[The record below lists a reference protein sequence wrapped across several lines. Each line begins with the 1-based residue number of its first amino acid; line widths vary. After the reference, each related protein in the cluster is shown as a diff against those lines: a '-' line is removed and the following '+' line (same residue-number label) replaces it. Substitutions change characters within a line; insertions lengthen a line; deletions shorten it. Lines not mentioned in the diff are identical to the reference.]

1 MVRMR
6 DIARKFARTAAIHTL
21 SAAVFGLE
29 VLSDLT
35 PGVRMTG
42 RRRLPQNMAPGI
54 FVAEIATWAAVSP
67 SLLPRPWWV
76 TAANVAIGQAAGHFT
91 ATTAAFITKRGL
103 RYIGKR
109 PQDRVG
115 PTTRSRTHLALGVIT
130 LLMGVRSLRNQSEQ
144 AKLVNKYN
152 ERGPQSAALGIAIG
166 ILGYGSLLV
175 IGEAAQLTVTQLSRQ
190 AQRWLPR
197 WLAWPLA
204 GSTVGY
210 LMTLFSDRMLWRRFI
225 HDASMQA
232 LQLNKLVYP
241 GSVMP
246 WEPERSG
253 SPWSLEP
260 WTAVGSQGRAF
271 LDRGPRAHD
280 IKDVMLCS
288 DAHEPIRIFIG
299 LVQGRGPIAAAQQ
312 ALAELERTGAFRR
325 DTIVIEMPAGSGWIN
340 NYSVSAYEFLTHGDC
355 ATVTLQFSYLPSVFC
370 YVVDRKAPINAARE
384 LIAAVQSRIND
395 MPEDNRPKLY
405 FAGESLGCYGIV
417 ENYRDLEELLAACD
431 GAVFTGPPRMT
442 AFTRRLARSRDRG
455 SLERLP
461 LIDAGRHVRFASV
474 PAHMEHDAFG
484 NDYQRW
490 QRPRVVFG
498 QHTSDAIVWWDR
510 RLIFMRPDW
519 IQEPTPRTLYAD
531 TFRRLPW
538 VPFITFWQVA
548 LDQLNSLNVPG
559 GHGHNYFEETFWYWD
574 SVLGSQARTQL
585 TPELAERMRAFVERD
600 QLNKPSDFRH
610 QVKKRF

>member
-6 DIARKFARTAAIHTL
+6 DIARRFARTAAIHTL

-54 FVAEIATWAAVSP
+54 FAAEIATWAAVSP

-115 PTTRSRTHLALGVIT
+115 PTTRSRTHLALGAVT

-461 LIDAGRHVRFASV
+461 LIDAGQHVRFAST
-474 PAHMEHDAFG
+474 PEHMEHDAFG
-484 NDYQRW
+484 NEYQRW

-498 QHTSDAIVWWDR
+498 QHASDAIVWWDR

-585 TPELAERMRAFVERD
+585 TPELSERMRAFVERD
-600 QLNKPSDFRH
+600 QLKKPSDFRH
-610 QVKKRF
+610 QVKKRL

>member
-1 MVRMR
+1 MR
-6 DIARKFARTAAIHTL
+6 DIARRFARTAAIHTL

-54 FVAEIATWAAVSP
+54 FAAEIATWAAVSP

-115 PTTRSRTHLALGVIT
+115 PTTRSRTHLALGAVT

-210 LMTLFSDRMLWRRFI
+210 LMALFSDRMLWRRFI

-325 DTIVIEMPAGSGWIN
+325 DTIVIELPAGSGWIN

-442 AFTRRLARSRDRG
+442 AFTRRLARARDRG

-484 NDYQRW
+484 NEYQRW

-498 QHTSDAIVWWDR
+498 QHASDAIVWWDR

-610 QVKKRF
+610 QVKKRL

>member
-6 DIARKFARTAAIHTL
+6 DIARRFARTAAIHTL

-54 FVAEIATWAAVSP
+54 FAAEIATWAAVSP

-115 PTTRSRTHLALGVIT
+115 PTTRNRTHLALGAVT

-166 ILGYGSLLV
+166 TLGYGSLLV

-210 LMTLFSDRMLWRRFI
+210 LMALFSDRMLWRRFI

-299 LVQGRGPIAAAQQ
+299 LVQGRGPITAAQQ

-325 DTIVIEMPAGSGWIN
+325 DTIVIELPAGSGWIN

-442 AFTRRLARSRDRG
+442 AFTRRLARARDRG

-461 LIDAGRHVRFASV
+461 LIDAGQHVRFAST
-474 PAHMEHDAFG
+474 PEHMEHDAFG
-484 NDYQRW
+484 NEYQRW

-498 QHTSDAIVWWDR
+498 QHASDAIVWWDR

-585 TPELAERMRAFVERD
+585 TP
-600 QLNKPSDFRH
+600 
-610 QVKKRF
+610 

>member
-6 DIARKFARTAAIHTL
+6 DIARRFARTAAIHTL

-54 FVAEIATWAAVSP
+54 FAAEIATWAAVSP

-91 ATTAAFITKRGL
+91 ATTTAFITKRGL
-103 RYIGKR
+103 HHIGKR

-115 PTTRSRTHLALGVIT
+115 PTTRSRTHLALGAVT

-210 LMTLFSDRMLWRRFI
+210 LMALFSDRMLWRRFI

-325 DTIVIEMPAGSGWIN
+325 DTIVIELPAGSGWIN

-442 AFTRRLARSRDRG
+442 AFTRRLARARDRG

-484 NDYQRW
+484 NEYQRW

-498 QHTSDAIVWWDR
+498 QHASDAIVWWDR

-600 QLNKPSDFRH
+600 QLKKPSDFRH
-610 QVKKRF
+610 QVKKRL

>member
-6 DIARKFARTAAIHTL
+6 DIARRFARTAAIHTL

-115 PTTRSRTHLALGVIT
+115 PTTRNRTHLALGAVT

-166 ILGYGSLLV
+166 TLGYGSLLV

-210 LMTLFSDRMLWRRFI
+210 LMALFSDRMLWRRFI

-299 LVQGRGPIAAAQQ
+299 LVQGRGPITAAQQ

-325 DTIVIEMPAGSGWIN
+325 DTIVVELPAGSGWIN

-442 AFTRRLARSRDRG
+442 AFTRRLARARDRG

-461 LIDAGRHVRFASV
+461 LIDAGQHVRFAST
-474 PAHMEHDAFG
+474 PEHMEHDAFG
-484 NDYQRW
+484 NEYQRW

-498 QHTSDAIVWWDR
+498 QHASDAIVWWDR

-610 QVKKRF
+610 QVKKRL

>member
-1 MVRMR
+1 MR

-54 FVAEIATWAAVSP
+54 FAAEIATWAAVSP

-115 PTTRSRTHLALGVIT
+115 PTTRSRTHLALGAVT

-442 AFTRRLARSRDRG
+442 AFTRRLARARDRG

-461 LIDAGRHVRFASV
+461 LIDAGQHVRFAST
-474 PAHMEHDAFG
+474 PEHMEHDAFG
-484 NDYQRW
+484 NEYQRW

-498 QHTSDAIVWWDR
+498 QHASDAIVWWDR

>member
-115 PTTRSRTHLALGVIT
+115 PATRSRTHLALGVIT

-166 ILGYGSLLV
+166 TLGYGSLLV

-340 NYSVSAYEFLTHGDC
+340 NYSVSAYEFLTHGNC

-442 AFTRRLARSRDRG
+442 AFTRRLARARDRG

-461 LIDAGRHVRFASV
+461 LIDAGQHVRFAST
-474 PAHMEHDAFG
+474 PEHMEHDAFG
-484 NDYQRW
+484 NEYQRW
-490 QRPRVVFG
+490 QRPRVVFA
-498 QHTSDAIVWWDR
+498 QHASDAIVWWDR
-510 RLIFMRPDW
+510 RLIFIRPDW
-519 IQEPTPRTLYAD
+519 IQEPAPRTLYAD

-585 TPELAERMRAFVERD
+585 TSELAERMRAFVERD

-610 QVKKRF
+610 QVKKRL

>member
-115 PTTRSRTHLALGVIT
+115 PTTRSRTHLALGAVT

-325 DTIVIEMPAGSGWIN
+325 DTIVIELPAGSGWIN

-442 AFTRRLARSRDRG
+442 AFTRRLARARDRG

-461 LIDAGRHVRFASV
+461 LIDAGQHVRFAST
-474 PAHMEHDAFG
+474 PEHMEHDAFG
-484 NDYQRW
+484 NEYQRW
-490 QRPRVVFG
+490 QRPRVVFA
-498 QHTSDAIVWWDR
+498 QHASDAIVWWDR

>member
-6 DIARKFARTAAIHTL
+6 DIARRFARTAAIHTL

-54 FVAEIATWAAVSP
+54 FAAEIATWAAVSP

-115 PTTRSRTHLALGVIT
+115 PTTRSRTHLALGAVT

-152 ERGPQSAALGIAIG
+152 ERGPQSAALGITIG

-210 LMTLFSDRMLWRRFI
+210 LMALFSDRMLWRRFI

-325 DTIVIEMPAGSGWIN
+325 DTIVIELPAGSGWIN

-442 AFTRRLARSRDRG
+442 AFTRRLARARDRG

-484 NDYQRW
+484 NEYQRW

-498 QHTSDAIVWWDR
+498 QHASDAIVWWDR

-610 QVKKRF
+610 QVKKRL

>member
-130 LLMGVRSLRNQSEQ
+130 LLMGARSLRNQSEQ

-166 ILGYGSLLV
+166 TLGYGSLLV

-210 LMTLFSDRMLWRRFI
+210 LMALFSDRMLWRRFI

-325 DTIVIEMPAGSGWIN
+325 DTIVIELPAGSGWIN

-442 AFTRRLARSRDRG
+442 AFTRRLARARDRG

-461 LIDAGRHVRFASV
+461 LIDAGQHVRFAST
-474 PAHMEHDAFG
+474 PEHMEHDAFG
-484 NDYQRW
+484 NEYQRW
-490 QRPRVVFG
+490 QRPRVVFA
-498 QHTSDAIVWWDR
+498 QHASDAIVWWDR
-510 RLIFMRPDW
+510 RLIFIRPDW
-519 IQEPTPRTLYAD
+519 IQEPAPRTLYAD

-610 QVKKRF
+610 QVKKRL

>member
-166 ILGYGSLLV
+166 TLGYGSLLV

-210 LMTLFSDRMLWRRFI
+210 LMALFSDRMLWRRFI

-325 DTIVIEMPAGSGWIN
+325 DTIVIELPAGSGWIN

-442 AFTRRLARSRDRG
+442 AFTRRLARARDRG

-461 LIDAGRHVRFASV
+461 LIDAGQHVRFAST
-474 PAHMEHDAFG
+474 PEHMEHDAFG
-484 NDYQRW
+484 NEYQRW
-490 QRPRVVFG
+490 QRPRVVFA
-498 QHTSDAIVWWDR
+498 QHASDAIVWWDR
-510 RLIFMRPDW
+510 RLIFIRPDW
-519 IQEPTPRTLYAD
+519 IQEPAPRTLYAD

-610 QVKKRF
+610 QVKKRL

>member
-54 FVAEIATWAAVSP
+54 FAAEIATWAAVSP

-115 PTTRSRTHLALGVIT
+115 PTTRSRTHLALGAVT

-417 ENYRDLEELLAACD
+417 ENYRDLEELLAACN

-442 AFTRRLARSRDRG
+442 AFTRRLARARDRG

-498 QHTSDAIVWWDR
+498 QHASDAIVWWDR

>member
-54 FVAEIATWAAVSP
+54 FAAEIATWAAVSP

-115 PTTRSRTHLALGVIT
+115 PTTRSRTHLALGAVT

-461 LIDAGRHVRFASV
+461 LIDAGQHVRFAST
-474 PAHMEHDAFG
+474 PEHMEHDAFG
-484 NDYQRW
+484 NEYQRW

-498 QHTSDAIVWWDR
+498 QHASDAIVWWDR

>member
-166 ILGYGSLLV
+166 TLGYGSLLV

-210 LMTLFSDRMLWRRFI
+210 LMALFSDRMLWRRFI

-355 ATVTLQFSYLPSVFC
+355 ATVTLQFSHLPSVFC

-442 AFTRRLARSRDRG
+442 AFTRRLARARDRG

-610 QVKKRF
+610 QVKKRL

>member
-6 DIARKFARTAAIHTL
+6 DIARRFARTAAIHTL

-54 FVAEIATWAAVSP
+54 FAAEIATWAAVSP

-91 ATTAAFITKRGL
+91 ATTTAFITKRGL

-115 PTTRSRTHLALGVIT
+115 PTTRSRTHLALGAVT

-152 ERGPQSAALGIAIG
+152 ERGPQSAALGITIG

-210 LMTLFSDRMLWRRFI
+210 LMALFSDRMLWRRFI

-299 LVQGRGPIAAAQQ
+299 LVQGRGPITAAQQ

-325 DTIVIEMPAGSGWIN
+325 DTIVIELPAGSGWIN

-442 AFTRRLARSRDRG
+442 AFTRRLARARDRG

-461 LIDAGRHVRFASV
+461 LIDAGQHVRFAST
-474 PAHMEHDAFG
+474 PEHMEHDAFG
-484 NDYQRW
+484 NEYQRW

-498 QHTSDAIVWWDR
+498 QHASDAIVWWDR

-610 QVKKRF
+610 QVKKRL

>member
-6 DIARKFARTAAIHTL
+6 DIARRFARTAAIHTL

-54 FVAEIATWAAVSP
+54 FAAEIATWAAVSP

-115 PTTRSRTHLALGVIT
+115 PTTRSRTHLALGAVT

-152 ERGPQSAALGIAIG
+152 ERGPQSAALGITIG

-210 LMTLFSDRMLWRRFI
+210 LMALFSDRMLWRRFI

-325 DTIVIEMPAGSGWIN
+325 DTIVIELPAGSGWIN

-442 AFTRRLARSRDRG
+442 AFTRRLARARDRG

-484 NDYQRW
+484 NEYQRW

-498 QHTSDAIVWWDR
+498 QHASDAIVWWDR

>member
-54 FVAEIATWAAVSP
+54 FAAEIATWAAVSP

-115 PTTRSRTHLALGVIT
+115 PTTRSRTHLALGAVT

-442 AFTRRLARSRDRG
+442 AFTRRLARARDRG

-498 QHTSDAIVWWDR
+498 QHASDAIVWWDR

>member
-1 MVRMR
+1 MR
-6 DIARKFARTAAIHTL
+6 DIARRFARTAAIHTL

-54 FVAEIATWAAVSP
+54 FAAEIATWAAVSP

-115 PTTRSRTHLALGVIT
+115 PTTRSRTHLALGAVT

-152 ERGPQSAALGIAIG
+152 ERGPQSAALGITIG

-210 LMTLFSDRMLWRRFI
+210 LMALFSDRMLWRRFI

-325 DTIVIEMPAGSGWIN
+325 DTIVIELPAGSGWIN

-431 GAVFTGPPRMT
+431 GAVFTGPPQMT
-442 AFTRRLARSRDRG
+442 AFTRRLARARDRG

-484 NDYQRW
+484 NEYQRW

-498 QHTSDAIVWWDR
+498 QHASDAIVWWDR

-610 QVKKRF
+610 QVKKRL

>member
-6 DIARKFARTAAIHTL
+6 DIARRFARTAAIHTL

-54 FVAEIATWAAVSP
+54 FAAEIATWAAVSP

-91 ATTAAFITKRGL
+91 ATTTAFITKRGL
-103 RYIGKR
+103 HHIGKR

-115 PTTRSRTHLALGVIT
+115 PTTRSRTHLALGAVT
-130 LLMGVRSLRNQSEQ
+130 LLMGVRSLRSQSEQ

-210 LMTLFSDRMLWRRFI
+210 LMALFSDRMLWRRFI

-325 DTIVIEMPAGSGWIN
+325 DTIVIELPAGSGWIN

-442 AFTRRLARSRDRG
+442 AFTRRLARARDRG

-498 QHTSDAIVWWDR
+498 QHASDAIVWWDR

-610 QVKKRF
+610 QVKKRL

>member
-115 PTTRSRTHLALGVIT
+115 PATRSRTHLALGVIT

-166 ILGYGSLLV
+166 TLGYGSLLV

-210 LMTLFSDRMLWRRFI
+210 LMALFSDRMLWRRFI

-325 DTIVIEMPAGSGWIN
+325 DTIVIELPAGSGWIN

-442 AFTRRLARSRDRG
+442 AFTRRLARARDRG

-498 QHTSDAIVWWDR
+498 QHASDAIVWWDR

>member
-166 ILGYGSLLV
+166 TLGYGSLLV

-210 LMTLFSDRMLWRRFI
+210 LMALFSDRMLWRRFI

-442 AFTRRLARSRDRG
+442 AFTRRLARARDRG

-610 QVKKRF
+610 QVKKRL

>member
-1 MVRMR
+1 MR

-130 LLMGVRSLRNQSEQ
+130 LLMGARSLRNQSEQ

-166 ILGYGSLLV
+166 TLGYGSLLV

-210 LMTLFSDRMLWRRFI
+210 LMALFSDRMLWRRFI

-325 DTIVIEMPAGSGWIN
+325 DTIVIELPAGSGWIN

-442 AFTRRLARSRDRG
+442 AFTRRLARARDRG

-461 LIDAGRHVRFASV
+461 LIDAGQHVRFAST
-474 PAHMEHDAFG
+474 PEHMEHDAFG
-484 NDYQRW
+484 NEYQRW
-490 QRPRVVFG
+490 QRPRVVFA
-498 QHTSDAIVWWDR
+498 QHASDAIVWWDR
-510 RLIFMRPDW
+510 RLIFIRPDW
-519 IQEPTPRTLYAD
+519 IQEPAPRTLYAD

-585 TPELAERMRAFVERD
+585 TSELAERMRAFVERD

>member
-54 FVAEIATWAAVSP
+54 FAAEIATWAAVSP

-115 PTTRSRTHLALGVIT
+115 PTTRSRTHLALGAVT

-461 LIDAGRHVRFASV
+461 LIDAGQHVRFAST
-474 PAHMEHDAFG
+474 PEHMEHDAFG
-484 NDYQRW
+484 NEYQRW

-498 QHTSDAIVWWDR
+498 QHASDAIVWWDR

-585 TPELAERMRAFVERD
+585 TPELSERMRAFVERD
-600 QLNKPSDFRH
+600 QLKKPSDFRH
-610 QVKKRF
+610 QVKKRL

>member
-54 FVAEIATWAAVSP
+54 FAAEIATWAAVSP

-115 PTTRSRTHLALGVIT
+115 PTTRSRTHLALGAVT

-325 DTIVIEMPAGSGWIN
+325 DTIVIELPAGSGWIN

>member
-6 DIARKFARTAAIHTL
+6 DIARRFARTAAIHTL

-54 FVAEIATWAAVSP
+54 FAAEIATWAAVSP

-115 PTTRSRTHLALGVIT
+115 PTTRNRTHLALGAVT

-166 ILGYGSLLV
+166 TLGYGSLLV

-210 LMTLFSDRMLWRRFI
+210 LMALFSDRMLWRRFI

-299 LVQGRGPIAAAQQ
+299 LVQGRGPITAAQQ

-325 DTIVIEMPAGSGWIN
+325 DTIVIELPAGSGWIN

-417 ENYRDLEELLAACD
+417 ENYRDLEELLAACN

-442 AFTRRLARSRDRG
+442 AFTRRLARARDRG

-461 LIDAGRHVRFASV
+461 LIDAGQHVRFAST
-474 PAHMEHDAFG
+474 PEHMEHDAFG
-484 NDYQRW
+484 NEYQRW

-498 QHTSDAIVWWDR
+498 QHASDAIVWWDR

-610 QVKKRF
+610 QVKKRL

>member
-166 ILGYGSLLV
+166 TLGYGSLLV

-210 LMTLFSDRMLWRRFI
+210 LMALFSDRMLWRRFI

-325 DTIVIEMPAGSGWIN
+325 DTIVIELPAGSGWIN

-442 AFTRRLARSRDRG
+442 AFTRRLARARDRG

-461 LIDAGRHVRFASV
+461 LIDAGQHVRFAST
-474 PAHMEHDAFG
+474 PEHMEHDAFG
-484 NDYQRW
+484 NEYQRW
-490 QRPRVVFG
+490 QRPRVVFA
-498 QHTSDAIVWWDR
+498 QHASDAIVWWDR

>member
-6 DIARKFARTAAIHTL
+6 DIARRFARTAAIHTL

-54 FVAEIATWAAVSP
+54 FAAEIATWAAVSP

-115 PTTRSRTHLALGVIT
+115 PTTRNRTHLALGAVT

-166 ILGYGSLLV
+166 TLGYGSLLV

-210 LMTLFSDRMLWRRFI
+210 LMALFSDRMLWRRFI

-299 LVQGRGPIAAAQQ
+299 LVQGRGPITAAQQ

-325 DTIVIEMPAGSGWIN
+325 DTIVIELPAGSGWIN

-442 AFTRRLARSRDRG
+442 AFTRRLARARDRG

-461 LIDAGRHVRFASV
+461 LIDAGQHVRFAST
-474 PAHMEHDAFG
+474 PEHMEHDAFG
-484 NDYQRW
+484 NEYQRW

-498 QHTSDAIVWWDR
+498 QHASDAIVWWDR

-610 QVKKRF
+610 QVKKRL

>member
-54 FVAEIATWAAVSP
+54 FAAEIATWAAVSP

-115 PTTRSRTHLALGVIT
+115 PTTRNRTHLALGAVT

-325 DTIVIEMPAGSGWIN
+325 DTIVIELPAGSGWIN

-442 AFTRRLARSRDRG
+442 AFTRRLARARDRG

-498 QHTSDAIVWWDR
+498 QHASDAIVWWDR

>member
-115 PTTRSRTHLALGVIT
+115 PATRSRTHLALGVIT

-166 ILGYGSLLV
+166 TLGYGSLLV

-210 LMTLFSDRMLWRRFI
+210 LMALFSDRMLWRRFI

-325 DTIVIEMPAGSGWIN
+325 DTIVIELPAGSGWIN

-442 AFTRRLARSRDRG
+442 AFTRRLARARDRG

-461 LIDAGRHVRFASV
+461 LIDAGQHVRFAST
-474 PAHMEHDAFG
+474 PEHMEHDAFG
-484 NDYQRW
+484 NEYQRW
-490 QRPRVVFG
+490 QRPRVVFA
-498 QHTSDAIVWWDR
+498 QHASDAIVWWDR
-510 RLIFMRPDW
+510 RLIFIRPDW
-519 IQEPTPRTLYAD
+519 IQEPAPRTLYAD

-610 QVKKRF
+610 QVKKRL

>member
-6 DIARKFARTAAIHTL
+6 DIARRFARTAAIHTL

-54 FVAEIATWAAVSP
+54 FAAEIATWAAVSP

-115 PTTRSRTHLALGVIT
+115 PTTRSRTHLALGAVT

-210 LMTLFSDRMLWRRFI
+210 LMALFSDRMLWRRFI

-325 DTIVIEMPAGSGWIN
+325 DTIVIELPAGSGWIN

-442 AFTRRLARSRDRG
+442 AFTRRLARARDRG

-484 NDYQRW
+484 NEYQRW

-498 QHTSDAIVWWDR
+498 QHASDAIVWWDR

-610 QVKKRF
+610 QVKKRL

>member
-115 PTTRSRTHLALGVIT
+115 PTTRNRTHLALGAVT

-166 ILGYGSLLV
+166 TLGYGSLLV

-210 LMTLFSDRMLWRRFI
+210 LMALFSDRMLWRRFI

-299 LVQGRGPIAAAQQ
+299 LVQGRGPITAAQQ

-325 DTIVIEMPAGSGWIN
+325 DTIVIELPAGSGWIN

-442 AFTRRLARSRDRG
+442 AFTRRLARARDRG

-461 LIDAGRHVRFASV
+461 LIDAGQHVRFAST
-474 PAHMEHDAFG
+474 PEHMEHDAFG
-484 NDYQRW
+484 NEYQRW

-498 QHTSDAIVWWDR
+498 QHASDAIVWWDR

-610 QVKKRF
+610 QVKKRL

>member
-6 DIARKFARTAAIHTL
+6 DIARRFARTAAIHTL

-54 FVAEIATWAAVSP
+54 FAAEIATWAAVSP

-91 ATTAAFITKRGL
+91 ATTTAFITKRGL
-103 RYIGKR
+103 HHIGKR

-115 PTTRSRTHLALGVIT
+115 PTTRSRTHLALGAVT

-210 LMTLFSDRMLWRRFI
+210 LMALFSDRMLWRRFI

-325 DTIVIEMPAGSGWIN
+325 DTIVIELPAGSGWIN

-442 AFTRRLARSRDRG
+442 AFTRRLARARDRG

-484 NDYQRW
+484 NEYQRW

-498 QHTSDAIVWWDR
+498 QHASDAIVWWDR

>member
-1 MVRMR
+1 MR

-54 FVAEIATWAAVSP
+54 FAAEIATWAAVSP

-115 PTTRSRTHLALGVIT
+115 PTTRSRTHLALGAVT

-325 DTIVIEMPAGSGWIN
+325 DTIVIELPAGSGWIN

-461 LIDAGRHVRFASV
+461 LIDAGQHVRFAST
-474 PAHMEHDAFG
+474 PEHMEHDAFG
-484 NDYQRW
+484 NEYQRW

-498 QHTSDAIVWWDR
+498 QHASDAIVWWDR

>member
-21 SAAVFGLE
+21 SAAAFGLE

-54 FVAEIATWAAVSP
+54 FAAEIATWAAVSP

-115 PTTRSRTHLALGVIT
+115 PTTRSRTHLALGAVT

-210 LMTLFSDRMLWRRFI
+210 LMALFSDRMLWRRFI

-325 DTIVIEMPAGSGWIN
+325 DTIVIELPAGSGWIN

-442 AFTRRLARSRDRG
+442 AFTRRLARARDRG

-484 NDYQRW
+484 NEYQRW

-498 QHTSDAIVWWDR
+498 QHASDAIVWWDR

-610 QVKKRF
+610 QVKKRL

>member
-6 DIARKFARTAAIHTL
+6 DIARKFARTTAIHTL

-54 FVAEIATWAAVSP
+54 FAAEIATWAAVSP

-115 PTTRSRTHLALGVIT
+115 PTTRSRTHLALGAVT

-325 DTIVIEMPAGSGWIN
+325 DTIVIELPAGSGWIN

-442 AFTRRLARSRDRG
+442 AFTRRLARARDRG

>member
-166 ILGYGSLLV
+166 TLGYGSLLV

-210 LMTLFSDRMLWRRFI
+210 LMALFSDRMLWRRFI

-325 DTIVIEMPAGSGWIN
+325 DTIVIELPAGSGWIN

-442 AFTRRLARSRDRG
+442 AFTRRLARARDRG

-461 LIDAGRHVRFASV
+461 LIDAGQHVRFAST
-474 PAHMEHDAFG
+474 PEHMEHDAFG
-484 NDYQRW
+484 NEYQRW
-490 QRPRVVFG
+490 QRPRVVFA
-498 QHTSDAIVWWDR
+498 QHASDAIVWWDR
-510 RLIFMRPDW
+510 RLIFIRPDW
-519 IQEPTPRTLYAD
+519 IQEPAPRTLYAD

-585 TPELAERMRAFVERD
+585 TSELAERMRAFVERD

-610 QVKKRF
+610 QVKKRL

>member
-115 PTTRSRTHLALGVIT
+115 PATRSRTHLALGVIT

-166 ILGYGSLLV
+166 TLGYGSLLV

-210 LMTLFSDRMLWRRFI
+210 LMALFSDRMLWRRFI

-442 AFTRRLARSRDRG
+442 AFTRRLARARDRG

-498 QHTSDAIVWWDR
+498 QHASDAIVWWDR